1 MSTNLISDLNTI
13 NTIKQEIKNS
23 IINKRTNSNKFCKLS
38 QCYIKYSKWFK

>member
-1 MSTNLISDLNTI
+1 MTELNNLLENI

-38 QCYIKYSKWFK
+38 QCYREYSNWR